1 MMRRTAKVA
10 APLLA
15 AVLIIA
21 SVWVYGPTLAG
32 RAAYAV
38 AAAEHRAAR
47 AELAKLS
54 KHDHMS
60 TLFRAVAKAVK
71 PSVVVVHV
79 KQKIEYTPAPDMDEF
94 FRRFFGEDAPFRG
107 RPMPRREQPAPRREQ
122 PAPKREFFRSGIG
135 SGVVIDAKN
144 GYVLTNWHVVRNA
157 DKVEVILSDE
167 RRLGAEWVR
176 TDAATDLAIIKV
188 KPDRLIDAPLGNS
201 DAMQVGDWV
210 LAIGAPEGLPQTV
223 TAGII
228 SAKGRVTPRGGY
240 QNFLQTDAAINHGN
254 SGGPLVNMR
263 GEVVGINSAIVSRT
277 GVNEGIGLSVPSNMA
292 KGIMRQLV
300 QKGKVVRGYLGVRI
314 QDPDDRLA
322 RSFNLPHRDGALV
335 GQVLDGGP
343 AAKAGLQIGDF
354 ILAVNG
360 KRVRSVNELRNT
372 VALLAPGKTYPVRF
386 LREGK
391 EQTLKVKLE
400 NQPASM
406 TVAFGDTT
414 PSPDTSVKEFGLKVA
429 AMTEELA
436 QKYRYPRPVEGVIIT
451 AVEPNSDADE
461 QGLAEGMVIL
471 RVQGRKVTTPAE
483 FRRAIS
489 GKNAQRGVRL
499 HVTDRTGAGRF
510 VFLSPTKK

>member
-38 AAAEHRAAR
+38 AAGEHRAAR
-47 AELAKLS
+47 EELAKLS
-54 KHDHMS
+54 QHDHMS

-107 RPMPRREQPAPRREQ
+107 RPMPRPEQPTPR
-122 PAPKREFFRSGIG
+122 REFFRSGIG
-135 SGVVIDAKN
+135 SGVVIDAAN

-157 DKVEVILSDE
+157 DKVEVILSDD

-188 KPDRLIDAPLGNS
+188 KPDRLIDAPLGDS

-228 SAKGRVTPRGGY
+228 SAKGRVTSRGGY

-292 KGIMRQLV
+292 KSIMRQLV
-300 QKGKVVRGYLGVRI
+300 HKGKVVRGYLGVRI

-322 RSFNLPHRDGALV
+322 KSFNLPHRDGALV
-335 GQVLDGGP
+335 AQSIEGSP
-343 AAKAGLQIGDF
+343 AAEAGLQAGDF
-354 ILAVNG
+354 ILAING
-360 KRVRSVNELRNT
+360 KRVRNVNELRNT
-372 VALLAPGKTYPVRF
+372 VATLTPGKTYPVRV

-391 EQTLKVKLE
+391 EQTLKVKIE
-400 NQPASM
+400 PQPEDMA
-406 TVAFGDTT
+406 VAFGEGT
-414 PSPDTSVKEFGLKVA
+414 PSPETSVKELGLKVA

-436 QKYRYPRPVEGVIIT
+436 KKYRYPRPVEGVVIT
-451 AVEPNSDADE
+451 EVEPNSDADE
-461 QGLAEGMVIL
+461 QGLSAGMVIL
-471 RVQGRKVTTPAE
+471 SVQARKVTTPAE

-489 GKNAQRGVRL
+489 GKDARAGVRL
-499 HVTDRTGAGRF
+499 HVTDRTGARRF
-510 VFLSPTKK
+510 VFVSPTKK